1 MCNEQYDSFVRRILL
16 LTIILLMPTVW
27 ASEGDSWTVE
37 VEDPFGNPVDGC
49 VVKLSDPWTGK
60 EISEPSGS
68 MYTPSATCEGYV
80 VMWHEPIPS
89 SQTFVVLEAYPII
102 EDLFEVHGADT
113 MQILG
118 SDWNVSVTNGSVDA
132 PSGVPVV
139 LSGDG
144 GSAVRNSENVVT
156 IPTQQNVYNLSNNY
170 SSEISIAAYH
180 TGTGK
185 IIPWDGNNLTVGEF
199 GGGWQARVIINGLP
213 VGSPTWPPT
222 IEWAESQINKTLPQ
236 GSAILQFDSTMN
248 ANENVSG
255 TWNATHLFNTGFGIP
270 FIPGQE
276 AGIQSQVDRF
286 LDGDES
292 NLVHLIESLTYTN
305 GIDALCCIFD
315 NNDVVFSNV
324 SIIANVDFSQDTWG
338 WTESADI
345 TSSRS
350 HIDLIR
356 IEVPFQN
363 DIRQTSNLSIVTNGE
378 WQYISSPLN
387 EWISGTS
394 SNFTLQRAETSV
406 NGYYTISL
414 AMNDAPTVTIPEDY
428 ALPWE
433 DTAYDFIPIIEDAP
447 LSTHDCSW
455 NIANSSENISVN
467 LTQFN
472 PDTSINV
479 SVTCIDEGGLSGSY
493 NTSLILDDGDPWI
506 NATDDVQIIP
516 PGLFTWDLM
525 VGDDHDNNLRVY
537 WTSNKSLDWWY
548 TGDVLETSFYVD
560 SNLNSIND
568 NISER
573 HKARNNVEYWLSA
586 NVSDDVGHFTIGNWT
601 IRLSDANGPVII
613 ADLEVER
620 NESDWNSSQE
630 LFYTNE
636 NIRLNLT
643 ESFDDHSSI
652 DKIKFSIRIYDEYF
666 TDLSWSEVQYF
677 ELPNLG
683 VGYHQ
688 VIIQAED
695 EAGNIGM
702 NNIGV
707 AISPTSTVDL
717 QIIDII
723 PSKTEIEPGKNG
735 FWVTVQN
742 NGASTT
748 DFTVCS
754 DGECFDSVVGP
765 TSYVRNATAIVYMEV
780 DMDWFETFNVELSYL
795 NENGEKVSKYSTS
808 EYNSGMGIG
817 TIELLLLVGLSV
829 MVIIWF
835 RSRNEPRF

>member
-305 GIDALCCIFD
+305 GVDALCCIFD

-433 DTAYDFIPIIEDAP
+433 DTAYNFIPIIEDAP

>member
-305 GIDALCCIFD
+305 GVDALCCIFD

-324 SIIANVDFSQDTWG
+324 SVIANVDFSQDTWG

-387 EWISGTS
+387 EWISGAS

-414 AMNDAPTVTIPEDY
+414 AMNDAPRVTIPEDY

-479 SVTCIDEGGLSGSY
+479 SVTCVDEGGLSGSY

-636 NIRLNLT
+636 KIRLNLT

-717 QIIDII
+717 QIIEII